1 MASLEELEIH
11 EIAEVE
17 SCVLG
22 ELMIKDSIGVVGTA
36 TPRPS
41 LRLKVDVTPSG
52 PRPRPRSSYE
62 VETCCTRRRFSLQN
76 IGCTVKRLRWLRHAH
91 QCGATPPRS
100 ASRPQHAPVS
110 AVANVGRLPRIHD
123 APGLTATPPTLVT
136 HPCTILDLSN
146 SV

>member
-1 MASLEELEIH
+1 
-11 EIAEVE
+11 
-17 SCVLG
+17 
-22 ELMIKDSIGVVGTA
+22 MIKDSIGVVGTA

-100 ASRPQHAPVS
+100 ASCPQHAPRSGAWPLRSSMNPCAHGFRHVYLWDFS
-110 AVANVGRLPRIHD
+110 RRWLMSDVYRGFMTPLGSRPR
-123 APGLTATPPTLVT
+123 PQLW
-136 HPCTILDLSN
+136 
-146 SV
+146 